1 MKVQEIRCLT
11 CGAAVAFDKRIHS
24 AFCSEECANIRK
36 RTLIKNAYPPVKA
49 SFLKDYLDKKV
60 KPHLSEDDYSNLLE
74 LIFGQR
80 LSKNK

>member
-1 MKVQEIRCLT
+1 MQEIHCLT
-11 CGAAVAFDKRIHS
+11 CGVAVAFDKRIHS
-24 AFCSEECANIRK
+24 AFCSEECANI
-36 RTLIKNAYPPVKA
+36 KNKGIDKKAYPPVKT